1 MVKEKKTLALPKSRS
16 LLIRISPFRNHQG
29 TAMRDSV
36 LMTDTKR
43 VLLYAKDM
51 GLACTDKKGKRE
63 RATVDGGEGWM
74 CDCSEEC
81 GSESIYFMWKSLGEM
96 VDLWLEIHFD
106 WKGDSVY
113 GA

>member
-1 MVKEKKTLALPKSRS
+1 
-16 LLIRISPFRNHQG
+16 
-29 TAMRDSV
+29 MRDSV

-51 GLACTDKKGKRE
+51 GLACTDKKGKKE

>member
-1 MVKEKKTLALPKSRS
+1 LPMVKEKKALPLPISRS
-16 LLIRISPFRNHQG
+16 LLIRISLFRNHQG

-43 VLLYAKDM
+43 ILLYAKDM
-51 GLACTDKKGKRE
+51 GLACTNKKGKKE

-81 GSESIYFMWKSLGEM
+81 GSESIYFMWRSLGEM
-96 VDLWLEIHFD
+96 VDL
-106 WKGDSVY
+106 
-113 GA
+113 